1 VLLAFSGAMLFQET
15 SSETGTSMR
24 LFLETRVGCSPFGLD
39 WTETIIWQDKPS
51 LDEFTSIHLCIH
63 VMYQQF
69 STRSINKQ
77 IIKRALILEESVPGL
92 IYSCQVVLLYQLFG
106 VLFFSYYCIS
116 TFLYLKIMNKS
127 SFSFPIYS
135 VNFHRFCVVHPL

>member
-1 VLLAFSGAMLFQET
+1 NSPSNSFRSYSVSSSEGENRCGAVVACLSRKVMPSGAANGVGTSKVLLAFSGAMLFQET

-92 IYSCQVVLLYQLFG
+92 
-106 VLFFSYYCIS
+106 
-116 TFLYLKIMNKS
+116 
-127 SFSFPIYS
+127 
-135 VNFHRFCVVHPL
+135 